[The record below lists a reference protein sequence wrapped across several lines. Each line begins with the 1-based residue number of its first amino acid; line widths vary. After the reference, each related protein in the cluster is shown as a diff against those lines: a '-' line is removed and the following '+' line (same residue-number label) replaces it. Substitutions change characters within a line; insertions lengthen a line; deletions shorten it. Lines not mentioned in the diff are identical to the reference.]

1 MKTKTLV
8 KSIVFCTISIYSMS
22 IHAQISTNELPP
34 SFSTTLFSVRSSD
47 VIELPIP
54 NVAEAQHEDS
64 LFAGADIPYRVGL
77 PIPVDCNL
85 QNSGVWQ
92 TVGDTIKVWRLQLRA
107 AGAKAMTISYDK
119 FWLPEGAKFF
129 VYNADKSF
137 CIGAFTSL
145 NNKGVRDNPVD
156 FATGFVA
163 GDNIVLEYYEPI
175 GAIAGV
181 ISIQRAVYVY
191 KNILVAQSNI
201 TRGVTPGSSQS
212 CNVNINCQQGVDWQK
227 EKRAVAAIYD
237 SKGALCTG
245 SLINNTENKDYFL
258 SANHCFVGYDAQ
270 GANQLNQLIFYWNYE
285 SPDCSNSY
293 NLNPLSSAGATLLAN
308 NAYSDFALLE
318 LTEAVRYIGGR
329 YTPFYLGWASSSIP
343 ATNATCIHHP
353 RGDIKKISIDTNP
366 VENLST
372 EIFWSDG
379 STSLPNTHWSTT
391 FDLGIVEGGSSGSPL
406 LDQNHRIVG
415 QLHGGKNHICGST
428 IVPKYYGR
436 FDKSWNYGT
445 TATRRLRDWLDPNN
459 TGLTQMCGKGTDDIV
474 GNDIVGDKYVCNNSV
489 YYLNN
494 LPDNMTVVWEC
505 NSSVLTLL
513 ANSPS
518 VNQCTLKNESTNT
531 LNAVLTAK
539 VMKGNEIIA
548 MFSKNIEAIR
558 PSLSGYY
565 RQETCVFHDIR
576 HPEIPTTDI
585 NKETARFVHQGCM
598 VYLTLYGIGTRRV
611 SHSGITPDVWHYNGS
626 TQIQFRLPLGSG
638 GIPFYVEIGDDGS
651 CAKQRFLFFTVSNNG
666 NISQKRS
673 SGNPKEI
680 SIIPSQF
687 ERTQNIPNWSLE
699 VYDTFC
705 GTKVCDVK
713 NLTKPSYQLNTSEW
727 VPGEYVIRVVM
738 GDEVFTDKLTV
749 EK

>member
-1 MKTKTLV
+1 MKIKTLV

-85 QNSGVWQ
+85 QNSGMWQ
-92 TVGDTIKVWRLQLRA
+92 TVGDSIKVWRLQLRA

-175 GAIAGV
+175 TAESGI
-181 ISIQRAVYVY
+181 ISIKKVMYIY
-191 KNILVAQSNI
+191 KNILAAQSNVM
-201 TRGVTPGSSQS
+201 RGVTPGGSLS
-212 CNVNINCQQGVDWQK
+212 CNVNINCPEGADWQK
-227 EKRAVAAIYD
+227 EKGAVAAIYNGEY
-237 SKGALCTG
+237 SALCTG
-245 SLINNTENKDYFL
+245 ALINNTQNKDYFL
-258 SANHCFVGYDAQ
+258 SANHCFSPTYDAQ
-270 GANQLNQLIFYWNYE
+270 GNNTLNQLIFYWNYE
-285 SPDCSNSY
+285 SPNCSNTYVY
-293 NLNPLSSAGATLLAN
+293 NPPSSAGAKLLAN
-308 NAYSDFALLE
+308 NIDTDFALLE
-318 LTEAVRYIGGR
+318 MTEKVKDIRGYLP
-329 YTPFYLGWASSSIP
+329 YFLGWTRTSSAASW
-343 ATNATCIHHP
+343 AVGIHHP
-353 RGDIKKISIDTNP
+353 QGDIKKISKDNNSVVNHTSSIP
-366 VENLST
+366 
-372 EIFWSDG
+372 WSDN
-379 STSLPNTHWSTT
+379 STSPADTHWKVVFDIGTT
-391 FDLGIVEGGSSGSPL
+391 EGGSSGSPL
-406 LDQNHRIVG
+406 INSDHKIIG
-415 QLHGGKNHICGST
+415 QLHGGDSGCAPIT
-428 IVPKYYGR
+428 KYYGR
-436 FDKSWNYGT
+436 FDKSWNYGNV
-445 TATRRLRDWLDPNN
+445 ATRRLKDWLDPSN
-459 TGLTQMCGKGTDDIV
+459 TGITQIGGREME
-474 GNDIVGDKYVCNNSV
+474 IVGDKYVCSNSV
-489 YYLNN
+489 YFIEG
-494 LPDNMTVVWEC
+494 LPSYVTVIWEC

-548 MFSKNIEAIR
+548 MFSKDIEAIR

-585 NKETARFVHQGCM
+585 RKEHAKFVHQGCM
-598 VYLTLYGIGTRRV
+598 VYLTLYGIGTRRL
-611 SHSGITPDVWHYNGS
+611 SHSGITPDVWYYNGS
-626 TQIQFRLPLGSG
+626 TQIQFQLPLGSG
-638 GIPFYVEIGDDGS
+638 GIPFNIEIGDDDS
-651 CAKQRFLFFTVSNNG
+651 CAKQWILFFTVSNNG